1 MGWGAFGFVVLAC
14 WFDLSDHEGFLF
26 LSFWSVVRLHI
37 IKHRFSIRIFFIDVS
52 SSFCGQVGLGSILQ
66 LVHVVR
72 FLLVQWLDTKV
83 SLNGS
88 ILQSVFMWFDST
100 VSPCSLIVQS

>member
-88 ILQSVFMWFDST
+88 ILQSVFMWFDFSFIHFIT
-100 VSPCSLIVQS
+100 HSL